1 MRGAEPPAVV
11 GYADR
16 RRGVVQRG
24 RRPDEHA
31 VRTVGSTPTRR
42 LTRERADETFQP
54 LGVPRPDPTDPE
66 APLAVDY
73 ERSRT
78 PAKAGPIPL
87 LLAVAVC
94 LPGAY
99 LGLAELLDL
108 GAPHL
113 APPLQALVYGAA
125 VIGAAFALAWA
136 AEAAQLDVSAS
147 LAIGVLALIAVLPEY
162 AVGFVF
168 AWKGGNDVERFG
180 PDCRPPDAEGAS
192 NCSLVL
198 ANMTG
203 ANRLLIGIGWSMIV
217 FIAYW
222 QWRRRGERHEGVR
235 MERSKS
241 VELAF
246 LSIACAYSLTLP
258 LKRTITLLDA
268 VILVSIFIAYTLRI
282 SKAPQTHPDL
292 IGPAAWIGGM
302 GRRVRRAS
310 VLGMFAF
317 AGVVILLVAEHF
329 AESLVETG
337 AEFGVSEFLLVQWLA
352 PLASEA
358 PELLVVALY
367 AWRLKTGQALTAVV
381 SSKINQWTLLVGTLP
396 LVFAI
401 ASGSLSG
408 LPVESAQ
415 RQELLL
421 TGAQTVFAV
430 ALLVNLSISF
440 REALA
445 LFGLFWAQFILG
457 AVVPPS
463 LKGLELLVLS
473 GIYMLLGLWL
483 IVRKFGDF
491 RDRFRDGLR
500 TPYSELEP
508 EASTETR
515 TTS

>member
-1 MRGAEPPAVV
+1 MDPTEPEDSLAAEPE
-11 GYADR
+11 
-16 RRGVVQRG
+16 QTEI
-24 RRPDEHA
+24 RPKSGP
-31 VRTVGSTPTRR
+31 V
-42 LTRERADETFQP
+42 
-54 LGVPRPDPTDPE
+54 
-66 APLAVDY
+66 PLA
-73 ERSRT
+73 
-78 PAKAGPIPL
+78 
-87 LLAVAVC
+87 LALAAC

-99 LGLAELLDL
+99 LGLAELFHL
-108 GAPHL
+108 GHPEL
-113 APPLQALVYGAA
+113 APPMLALTYGVA
-125 VIGAAFALAWA
+125 VIGAAFVLAWA

-168 AWKGGNDVERFG
+168 AWKGGNDVEQYG
-180 PDCRPPDAEGAS
+180 ASCKAPDYEGAS
-192 NCSLVL
+192 NCDLVL

-222 QWRRRGERHEGVR
+222 QWRRRGERHDGVT
-235 MERSKS
+235 MGRSKA
-241 VELAF
+241 VELAY
-246 LSIACAYSLTLP
+246 LSLACAYCLTLP
-258 LKRTITLLDA
+258 LKETVTLIDA

-292 IGPAAWIGGM
+292 IGPAAWIGAM
-302 GRRVRRAS
+302 GKTARRAS
-310 VLGMFAF
+310 VLSMFAV

-337 AEFGVSEFLLVQWLA
+337 TELGVSEFLLVQWLA

-367 AWRLKTGQALTAVV
+367 AWRLKTSEALTAVV

-401 ASGSLSG
+401 SSGSLHG
-408 LPVESAQ
+408 LPVETAQ

-421 TGAQTVFAV
+421 TAAQTVFAV
-430 ALLVNLSISF
+430 AILVNLCISL
-440 REALA
+440 REAFA

-463 LKGLELLVLS
+463 SKGIELLVLS
-473 GIYMLLGLWL
+473 AVYILLGVFLL
-483 IVRKFGDF
+483 ARRHGDF
-491 RDRFRDGLR
+491 RHLLRDGFR

-508 EASTETR
+508 EAAAEGPSSQSHTK
-515 TTS
+515 

>member
-1 MRGAEPPAVV
+1 
-11 GYADR
+11 
-16 RRGVVQRG
+16 
-24 RRPDEHA
+24 
-31 VRTVGSTPTRR
+31 
-42 LTRERADETFQP
+42 
-54 LGVPRPDPTDPE
+54 
-66 APLAVDY
+66 LAVDS
-73 ERSRT
+73 ERSRI
-78 PAKAGPIPL
+78 PAKSGPVPL
-87 LLAVAVC
+87 WLAMAVAI
-94 LPGAY
+94 PGSL
-99 LGLAELLDL
+99 LGLSELFHL
-108 GAPHL
+108 GGPHL

-125 VIGAAFALAWA
+125 VIGAAFVLAWA

-222 QWRRRGERHEGVR
+222 QWKRRGQRHRGVT

-241 VELAF
+241 VELAY
-246 LSIACAYSLTLP
+246 LAVACAYCLTLP
-258 LKRTITLLDA
+258 LKRTINLFDA

-292 IGPAAWIGGM
+292 IGPAAWVGAM
-302 GRRVRRAS
+302 AKRARRAS
-310 VLGMFAF
+310 VLSMFAF

-329 AESLVETG
+329 AESLVDTG
-337 AEFGVSEFLLVQWLA
+337 AELGVSEFLLVQWLA

-367 AWRLKTGQALTAVV
+367 AWRLKTGEALTAVV

-401 ASGSLSG
+401 ASGSLGG
-408 LPVESAQ
+408 LPVEAAQ
-415 RQELLL
+415 RQEVLL
-421 TGAQTVFAV
+421 TAAQTVFAV
-430 ALLVNLSISF
+430 AILVNLSISL
-440 REALA
+440 REAFA
-445 LFGLFWAQFILG
+445 LFGLFWAQFLLT
-457 AVVPPS
+457 ALVPPS
-463 LKGLELLVLS
+463 FQGRELLVLS
-473 GIYMLLGLWL
+473 GVYLVLGLWL
-483 IVRKFGDF
+483 IARKFRDF

-500 TPYSELEP
+500 TPYSQLEP
-508 EASTETR
+508 EAAADQVKGRQVAGPAGSA
-515 TTS
+515 

>member
-1 MRGAEPPAVV
+1 LAAEP
-11 GYADR
+11 
-16 RRGVVQRG
+16 
-24 RRPDEHA
+24 EHTA
-31 VRTVGSTPTRR
+31 
-42 LTRERADETFQP
+42 A
-54 LGVPRPDPTDPE
+54 
-66 APLAVDY
+66 
-73 ERSRT
+73 
-78 PAKAGPIPL
+78 PAKRGPVPL
-87 LLAVAVC
+87 VLAIVAC

-99 LGLAELLDL
+99 LGLAGLF
-108 GAPHL
+108 HL
-113 APPLQALVYGAA
+113 AHPELTPPLQALTYGVA
-125 VIGAAFALAWA
+125 VIGAAFLLAWA

-168 AWKGGNDVERFG
+168 AWKGGNDFAQYG
-180 PDCRPPDAEGAS
+180 YACQAPDAEGTS
-192 NCSLVL
+192 NCALVL

-222 QWRRRGERHEGVR
+222 QWRRRGERHDGVT
-235 MERSKS
+235 MERSKA
-241 VELAF
+241 VELAY
-246 LSIACAYSLTLP
+246 LSLACAYCLTLP
-258 LKRTITLLDA
+258 LKRSVTLIDT

-292 IGPAAWIGGM
+292 IGPAAWIGDM
-302 GRRVRRAS
+302 SKRARRAS

-317 AGVVILLVAEHF
+317 AGIVILLVAEHF

-337 AEFGVSEFLLVQWLA
+337 TELGVSEFLLVQWLA

-367 AWRLKTGQALTAVV
+367 AWRLKTSEALTAVV

-401 ASGSLSG
+401 ASGSLHG
-408 LPVESAQ
+408 LPVEPTQ

-421 TGAQTVFAV
+421 TAAQTVFAV
-430 ALLVNLSISF
+430 AILVNLSISL
-440 REALA
+440 REAFA

-457 AVVPPS
+457 AIVPPS
-463 LKGLELLVLS
+463 AKGTELLILS
-473 GIYMLLGLWL
+473 AVYIALGVWILA
-483 IVRKFGDF
+483 RKHGDF
-491 RDRFRDGLR
+491 RHLLRDGFR

-508 EASTETR
+508 EAAAEGPSRSQVTK
-515 TTS
+515 

>member
-1 MRGAEPPAVV
+1 LAAEPEHTAAPAK
-11 GYADR
+11 
-16 RRGVVQRG
+16 RGPV
-24 RRPDEHA
+24 
-31 VRTVGSTPTRR
+31 
-42 LTRERADETFQP
+42 
-54 LGVPRPDPTDPE
+54 
-66 APLAVDY
+66 PLA
-73 ERSRT
+73 
-78 PAKAGPIPL
+78 
-87 LLAVAVC
+87 LAIVAC

-99 LGLAELLDL
+99 LGLAGLF
-108 GAPHL
+108 HL
-113 APPLQALVYGAA
+113 AHPELTPPLQALTYGVA
-125 VIGAAFALAWA
+125 VIGAAFVLAWA

-168 AWKGGNDVERFG
+168 AWKGGNDFAQYG
-180 PDCRPPDAEGAS
+180 YACQAPDAEGTS
-192 NCSLVL
+192 NCALVL

-222 QWRRRGERHEGVR
+222 QWRRRGERHDGVT
-235 MERSKS
+235 MERSKA
-241 VELAF
+241 VELAY
-246 LSIACAYSLTLP
+246 LSLACAYCLTLP
-258 LKRTITLLDA
+258 LKRSVTLIDA

-292 IGPAAWIGGM
+292 IGPAAWIGDM
-302 GRRVRRAS
+302 SKRARRAS

-317 AGVVILLVAEHF
+317 AGIVILLVAEHF

-337 AEFGVSEFLLVQWLA
+337 TELGVSEFLLVQWLA

-367 AWRLKTGQALTAVV
+367 AWRLKTSEALTAVV

-401 ASGSLSG
+401 ASGGLHG
-408 LPVESAQ
+408 LPVEPTQ

-421 TGAQTVFAV
+421 TAAQTVFAV
-430 ALLVNLSISF
+430 AILVNLSISL
-440 REALA
+440 REAFA

-457 AVVPPS
+457 AIVPPS
-463 LKGLELLVLS
+463 AKGTELLILS
-473 GIYMLLGLWL
+473 AVYIALGVWILA
-483 IVRKFGDF
+483 RKHGDF
-491 RDRFRDGLR
+491 RHLLRDGFR

-508 EASTETR
+508 EAAAEGPSRSQVTK
-515 TTS
+515 

>member
-1 MRGAEPPAVV
+1 LAAEPEHTAAPAK
-11 GYADR
+11 
-16 RRGVVQRG
+16 RGPV
-24 RRPDEHA
+24 
-31 VRTVGSTPTRR
+31 
-42 LTRERADETFQP
+42 
-54 LGVPRPDPTDPE
+54 
-66 APLAVDY
+66 PLA
-73 ERSRT
+73 
-78 PAKAGPIPL
+78 
-87 LLAVAVC
+87 LAIVAC

-99 LGLAELLDL
+99 LGLAGLF
-108 GAPHL
+108 HL
-113 APPLQALVYGAA
+113 AHPELTPPLQALTYGVA
-125 VIGAAFALAWA
+125 VIGAAFVLAWA

-168 AWKGGNDVERFG
+168 AWKGGNDFAQYG
-180 PDCRPPDAEGAS
+180 YACQAPDAEGTS
-192 NCSLVL
+192 NCALVL

-222 QWRRRGERHEGVR
+222 QWRRRGERHDGVT
-235 MERSKS
+235 MERSKA
-241 VELAF
+241 VELAY
-246 LSIACAYSLTLP
+246 LSLACAYCLTLP
-258 LKRTITLLDA
+258 LKRSVTLIDT

-292 IGPAAWIGGM
+292 IGPAAWIGDM
-302 GRRVRRAS
+302 SKRARRAS

-317 AGVVILLVAEHF
+317 AGIVILLVAEHF

-337 AEFGVSEFLLVQWLA
+337 TELGVSEFLLVQWLA

-367 AWRLKTGQALTAVV
+367 AWRLKTSEALTAVV

-401 ASGSLSG
+401 ASGSLHG
-408 LPVESAQ
+408 LPVEPTQ

-421 TGAQTVFAV
+421 TAAQTVFAV
-430 ALLVNLSISF
+430 AILVNLSISL
-440 REALA
+440 REAFA

-457 AVVPPS
+457 AIVPPS
-463 LKGLELLVLS
+463 AKGTELLILS
-473 GIYMLLGLWL
+473 AVYIALGVWILA
-483 IVRKFGDF
+483 RKHGDF
-491 RDRFRDGLR
+491 RHLLRDGFR

-508 EASTETR
+508 EAAAEGPSRSQVTK
-515 TTS
+515 